1 MEMVEI
7 RSIKEAYRDG
17 GNAKAEKRME
27 SLKFAWGLLSVY
39 LVVLTWII
47 LFKMQFDVS
56 LLSHMNL
63 RSVNFIPFAESAVVN
78 GRIDISEILLN
89 IAAFIPFGFYVS
101 MICQTDTFSFKGGNF
116 LRKVLP
122 VFCVS
127 LLYETLQYIFAIGAS
142 DITDLIGNTLGGI
155 IGISIF
161 SMFSAFLGA
170 KAVKIFNGLAAAGT
184 VIVLLFLGM
193 LLLANM

>member
-17 GNAKAEKRME
+17 GNAKPEKRME
-27 SLKFAWGLLSVY
+27 S
-39 LVVLTWII
+39 
-47 LFKMQFDVS
+47 
-56 LLSHMNL
+56 
-63 RSVNFIPFAESAVVN
+63 
-78 GRIDISEILLN
+78 
-89 IAAFIPFGFYVS
+89 
-101 MICQTDTFSFKGGNF
+101 
-116 LRKVLP
+116 
-122 VFCVS
+122 
-127 LLYETLQYIFAIGAS
+127 LYETLQYIFAIGAS

>member
-1 MEMVEI
+1 M
-7 RSIKEAYRDG
+7 
-17 GNAKAEKRME
+17 
-27 SLKFAWGLLSVY
+27 
-39 LVVLTWII
+39 
-47 LFKMQFDVS
+47 
-56 LLSHMNL
+56 
-63 RSVNFIPFAESAVVN
+63 
-78 GRIDISEILLN
+78 
-89 IAAFIPFGFYVS
+89 
-101 MICQTDTFSFKGGNF
+101 
-116 LRKVLP
+116 RKVLP